1 MDDRAGDEMAS
12 GPIAAVDEN
21 VRLLV
26 ERLQSLGEGESA
38 IADLV
43 ACGSRAVPHLR
54 KFLLAGRITSV
65 PQPRVWAVE
74 ALAWLRANDV
84 LLEYVQ
90 APARTHDPQLLLAED
105 AVKNTAARRIG
116 ETRDEQ
122 TFQILL
128 DLSRKRNLPG
138 LIESLAE
145 FERPEAIPCLDRALE
160 DDFCRAAAE
169 AGLRRLGRR
178 ARNALMLSALMP
190 LPNAEEETP
199 GSLFRRRSVL
209 MLLAEVGLD
218 RTNWAELRPILAERD
233 PELLVRIAR
242 ITAAVADSADR
253 FTAARKLVGVLAGL
267 PWYLIKETE
276 TALEALAPESLLPIE
291 AELERRASNPT
302 RAGDEV
308 FRLLLRLE
316 EKLRRRP

>member
-1 MDDRAGDEMAS
+1 MDDRAGGEIAD
-12 GPIAAVDEN
+12 GPNAAVDES

-26 ERLQSLGEGESA
+26 ERLRSLAEGEAA

-43 ACGSRAVPHLR
+43 ACGPRAVPYLR
-54 KFLLAGRITSV
+54 TFLLAGRITSV
-65 PQPRVWAVE
+65 PLPRVWAVE

-84 LLEYVQ
+84 LLEYLQ
-90 APARTHDPQLLLAED
+90 TPARTHDPQLLLAED
-105 AVKNTAARRIG
+105 AVKNTAARRLG
-116 ETRDEQ
+116 ESRDEQ

-138 LIESLAE
+138 VIESLAE

-169 AGLRRLGRR
+169 AGLRRLSVR
-178 ARNALMLSALMP
+178 ARNALMLSAVTP

-199 GSLFRRRSVL
+199 ASLSRRRSVL

-218 RTNWAELRPILAERD
+218 RKNWAELRPILDARD
-233 PELLVRIAR
+233 PEVLVRIAR

-253 FTAARKLVGVLAGL
+253 FTVARKLVGILARL
-267 PWYLIKETE
+267 PWYLIKEAE
-276 TALEALAPESLLPIE
+276 TTLEALGPESLLPVE
-291 AELERRASNPT
+291 AELERRASNSR
-302 RAGDEV
+302 RAADEV

-316 EKLRRRP
+316 DKLRRNP